1 MSEGRQLGSGF
12 REKCCFLFDFASLF
26 YFIYFLFCF
35 VFVYVCHK
43 LGLFRSLSRT
53 QLFVNCSV
61 FFIEIGTLN
70 LGSSSS

>member
-12 REKCCFLFDFASLF
+12 RETCFYLILLV

-61 FFIEIGTLN
+61 FFLSK
-70 LGSSSS
+70 LAR